1 MGMLLNPVCVPMIR
15 ISIVGW
21 MTLGQMPSFD
31 HDSCGF
37 IWKYAIPQ
45 FNTWSSLSPSFW
57 AVLRYTTHFQTN
69 ECWPILMGQ
78 LQVLLELSETLLLW
92 IVFLSW
98 TSGHSSRSNNPRV
111 VTSNNWGHSQP
122 ELGTEPPIMG
132 RTIKNWSL
140 SPAQCEPPI
149 AQRSATSQWPP
160 DVRHGFRLHC
170 EGRLVLHVLFMA
182 TCALES

>member
-31 HDSCGF
+31 HDSSGF

-111 VTSNNWGHSQP
+111 VTSNNWDTANQNWGQNHPSWG
-122 ELGTEPPIMG
+122 ELSKTDLFLL
-132 RTIKNWSL
+132 L
-140 SPAQCEPPI
+140 SVNRLLRNGQQLPSDHQMFV
-149 AQRSATSQWPP
+149 T
-160 DVRHGFRLHC
+160 DLGFIVKAGLFYMFC
-170 EGRLVLHVLFMA
+170 SWLLVP
-182 TCALES
+182 